1 MAGRERH
8 MFPGNNTTEGFYSYY
23 QYILGQREA
32 DKIISL
38 KGGPGVGKS
47 TFIRKTGEEMLAEG
61 HDVDFLHCSSDH
73 DSLDGIVLRDKK
85 IAMVDGTAP
94 HIIDPVNPGAV
105 DTIIHLG
112 DYWNEEGIR
121 RNRVTV
127 IDTNERLKRTYE
139 RVYNYLGAAGKMYD
153 NVAQIYDIGMR
164 REEIYKIAARMINRE
179 LSHREISAKLGDCK
193 KYFASGITPSGCESY
208 LETLISH
215 CDTVYLFHAPVGV
228 SSEKILTLFGES
240 ALYRGYDIECYYC
253 AMHPSEKVEHLIVPN
268 LSLACVTSNDYHRV
282 DRKGLSGQVVEID
295 LAKVLDWEAM
305 AFQEDIRQD
314 SEKRMKE
321 LFDRAVECLNLTK
334 KEHDTLEALYI
345 PNMDFAKVEQV
356 RQQVLAQIRSR

>member
-1 MAGRERH
+1 M
-8 MFPGNNTTEGFYSYY
+8 
-23 QYILGQREA
+23 
-32 DKIISL
+32 
-38 KGGPGVGKS
+38 
-47 TFIRKTGEEMLAEG
+47 
-61 HDVDFLHCSSDH
+61 
-73 DSLDGIVLRDKK
+73 
-85 IAMVDGTAP
+85 
-94 HIIDPVNPGAV
+94 DPINPGAV

-153 NVAQIYDIGMR
+153 NVAQIYDMGMR

-193 KYFASGITPSGCESY
+193 KYFASGITPAGCESY

-215 CDTVYLFHAPVGV
+215 CDKIYLFHAPVGV
-228 SSEKILTLFGES
+228 SSEKILALFGES

-253 AMHPSEKVEHLIVPN
+253 AMRPGEKVEHLVVPN

-282 DRKGLSGQVVEID
+282 DREGLLGQVVEID
-295 LAKVLDWEAM
+295 LAKTLDREAM
-305 AFQEDIRQD
+305 EFQEDIRQD
-314 SEKRMKE
+314 SERRMKE

-334 KEHDTLEALYI
+334 QEHDLLEAQYI

-356 RQQVLAQIRSR
+356 RQDVLAQIRSR